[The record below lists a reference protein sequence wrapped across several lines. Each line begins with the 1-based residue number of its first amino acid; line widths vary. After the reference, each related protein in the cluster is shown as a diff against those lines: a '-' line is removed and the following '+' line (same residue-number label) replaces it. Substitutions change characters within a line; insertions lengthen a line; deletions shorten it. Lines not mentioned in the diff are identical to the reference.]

1 MKEYL
6 LLSLQYSIIIGATWH
21 QIRLGRTTVKHLIT
35 EKAQIK
41 ALKRQRRKDFIREK
55 LEPFMYGWL
64 FDDNVT
70 RLDTKQNLIEVID
83 PRTGT
88 KGKVH
93 QRIWRIIN
101 KEHQW
106 NSFLNSKEYEDFR
119 DSNVGATVGYDVF
132 RDVISKVGKFV
143 CNPLPES
150 CVDDKTSGLEH
161 YMSSVLSLLTK
172 ADVKEVLKD
181 ADVSPHG
188 LTYEESVEVLKKA
201 GSYQFVDAMC
211 CNKEEQPE
219 LHWHHDKPC
228 PKTIPL
234 KCTHGVG
241 GKRGKQCPCC
251 GFKNRLGSHKAHDRQ
266 RTHGQL

>member
-132 RDVISKVGKFV
+132 RDVLSKVGKFV

-181 ADVSPHG
+181 ADVSSHG
-188 LTYEESVEVLKKA
+188 LTYENL
-201 GSYQFVDAMC
+201 
-211 CNKEEQPE
+211 
-219 LHWHHDKPC
+219 
-228 PKTIPL
+228 L
-234 KCTHGVG
+234 KC
-241 GKRGKQCPCC
+241 
-251 GFKNRLGSHKAHDRQ
+251 
-266 RTHGQL
+266 